1 VSLESSFS
9 YQESNSSEIQI
20 QTRNLLFEKFK
31 GFNVSSDELMTQL
44 GLFIRSSYLVKFLV
58 LNDLYK
64 RIVSV
69 PGDIIEFGTRFGHNM
84 IVFENLR
91 AIYEPFNKS
100 RHIIGFDTFEGYQG
114 FGPKD
119 KNEEIFSKENYK
131 TFGDYPSYLRELL
144 SIHEK
149 CNVLGH
155 ITGNHVVI
163 PGDCRE
169 TAPNYFKSQGNRA
182 VALAY
187 FDMGLYEP
195 TKIALQ
201 SIKNHLNSGSVI
213 LLDEY
218 NWSEAPG
225 ERLAFHDVFDKEE
238 YIIENSRYTPLRAIV
253 TMR

>member
-9 YQESNSSEIQI
+9 SQESNSSESQI

-31 GFNVSSDELMTQL
+31 EFNVSPDELMTQL

-58 LNDLYK
+58 LNDLYS
-64 RIVSV
+64 RIVNV
-69 PGDIIEFGTRFGHNM
+69 PGDVIEFGTRFGHNM

-100 RHIIGFDTFEGYQG
+100 RHIIGFDTFDGYQG

-119 KNEEIFSKENYK
+119 KNDEIFSSEMYK
-131 TFGDYPSYLRELL
+131 TFADYPRYLMDLL
-144 SIHEK
+144 TIHEK

-155 ITGNHVVI
+155 ITGNHLVI
-163 PGDCRE
+163 SGDCRE
-169 TAPNYFKSQGNRA
+169 TAPQYFKSQGNRA

-195 TKIALQ
+195 TKIALE
-201 SIKNHLNSGSVI
+201 SIKNKLNSGSVI

-218 NWSEAPG
+218 NWTEAPG
-225 ERLAFHDVFDKEE
+225 ERLAFHDVFEQGE
-238 YIIENSRYTPLRAIV
+238 YTIENSRYTPLRAIV